1 MKNIKNFIKQIPIT
15 YWLIGLIFILILVF
29 AFYTIKS
36 FDELEKVN
44 YKQQEEI
51 SILRSSLASTTSLL
65 AQSIEET
72 ESSLAQA
79 LQQEKQ
85 NLENKFNN
93 VENQVGQIGGAVNT
107 LEKLSKTDPEL
118 LQKYSKVFF
127 LNEHYVPTRL
137 SDIENKYKYY
147 ENRDL
152 EILYNVKPFLEK
164 MLSDALSSGIEIYV
178 ASSYRSFST
187 QESLK
192 GAYTVVYG
200 EGANQFSAD
209 QGYSEHQ
216 LGTTVDLITTGIGGT
231 LDRFGETKA
240 YQWLLDNAYK
250 YGFILSYPENNGFY
264 IFEPWHW
271 RFVGINLATEL
282 HNSGRGFYDLNQRE
296 LDEYLVN
303 IFD

>member
-231 LDRFGETKA
+231 LDRFGETEA